1 MAGNNSNLS
10 AATCAKNDEYM
21 IDFAGYP
28 KVPYAR
34 ILIRR
39 R

>member
-1 MAGNNSNLS
+1 MVGNNSNLS

-21 IDFAGYP
+21 IDSAGHP

-34 ILIRR
+34 ILIRGR
-39 R
+39 

>member
-1 MAGNNSNLS
+1 MVGNNSNLS
-10 AATCAKNDEYM
+10 AATRAKNDEYT
-21 IDFAGYP
+21 IDSAGHS